1 MSGQWVGGGGW
12 ECDMLCGCP
21 GVAGG
26 DGDGAV
32 EGWRE
37 NPWPH
42 S

>member
-1 MSGQWVGGGGW
+1 MVSGQWVGGGGW

-26 DGDGAV
+26 EGAV
-32 EGWRE
+32 EGWMG
-37 NPWPH
+37 NPRPH